1 MDAHIHDGTLPDGC
15 RINCPFQESCVREGL
30 RDCPMWQ
37 KPKMLAHFLSSLLMH
52 GVALFLVFSIPI
64 YVGDKSTKFTSG
76 DFSHKRDEARN
87 ITDQP
92 GTEVMLL
99 ASETTGRQ
107 KPLQSNIKPKIPK
120 GPSVGVKRILS
131 VSGNLPKNPVKA
143 DVRETAPEH
152 EVPVKRILGITD
164 VASNAD
170 KPLTQV
176 HAEIR
181 VEESVQD
188 IPGIK
193 TADSSGEV
201 AVVQDNTKKEPEA
214 GASSSDNVAEP
225 EKSYQIGGEKE
236 KAAEPTLPE
245 PPEPLRAT
253 NDKEIS
259 DKNPDVVAAQ
269 EASGPDVENIAS
281 EQTVSPKAPSFLTAK
296 ESRETEK
303 AFEPDVEQVTE
314 PQVSPKSSE
323 LAAATEEQSPET
335 TTNDEKEVT
344 APEERHDPTST
355 SSPDS
360 SSITALVQLPE
371 ETHESDKELTS
382 PEEDIFKG
390 KDMSGIVLL
399 PNDDMAVKEDVED
412 IKSGNTRKAHTK
424 SHIVV
429 APTLKKEIT
438 LGKVKRIPG
447 RKVGLISRST
457 VESVPAAKADVSE
470 ELRYR
475 RLASDIRHA
484 LEPFIK
490 NPAEPVITG
499 EISQGGKDKD
509 KEKQRPAILDGK
521 LAGDIR
527 HALKPFLDNP
537 VEQLASRKRT
547 ASLHTTEKEEIK
559 EKKPAEKAQK
569 EKQASA
575 ILDGKLAGDIRRA
588 LKPFLD
594 NPVEQLAAENK
605 ELNRKRPSEKEH
617 SEKPV
622 FGVIRPEEE
631 KRRTAQS
638 EAPPKY
644 RIAAVGTISVNG
656 LMSKERS
663 FPELEDVVKGKEG
676 YMMFPSFE
684 DLLFRN
690 VWSEPTH
697 SVTDVEVPVTET
709 INIAETKG
717 TGQEK
722 VSRQD
727 ESREQKKENET
738 ENLSKKFIG
747 TNQSG
752 ASMMPR
758 ITDSFLDLDRIFR
771 DRLSAGTEP
780 APEPLTDILTEQA
793 PVLTGSLPLLKA
805 GDERDRD
812 SYQPDRSARKIE
824 ERAGEEGPENIT
836 VADSML
842 ATSESPA
849 LGIPVPASMLAN
861 DIMIELVLLDE
872 EDAIIENKL
881 MKREL
886 PVRVGRRRGHNE
898 QVNVKFDEDTVSLS
912 SPTVMTRKISVA
924 NADKGIY
931 TFIIKNPNERDQEI
945 DIVFRLYD
953 GGPNSKV
960 KEYKAKNIPGHG
972 ELIYKFVLPHAV
984 FWDDD
989 DYFSGSIEG
998 SDTITKFNDETGL
1011 VWEEEKK

>member
-1 MDAHIHDGTLPDGC
+1 
-15 RINCPFQESCVREGL
+15 
-30 RDCPMWQ
+30 MWQ
-37 KPKMLAHFLSSLLMH
+37 RPKMLAPLFSSLAMH
-52 GVALFLVFSIPI
+52 CVALFLVLSIPLNT
-64 YVGDKSTKFTSG
+64 GNKSTKFTSG
-76 DFSHKRDEARN
+76 DYSHKRDEARN
-87 ITDQP
+87 ITDQS

-99 ASETTGRQ
+99 SSEPFGRQ
-107 KPLQSNIKPKIPK
+107 KPQQNNVKPQIPRGPTVEVK
-120 GPSVGVKRILS
+120 GILS
-131 VSGNLPKNPVKA
+131 VRGNLPKNPVKVN
-143 DVRETAPEH
+143 VRETAPEH

-181 VEESVQD
+181 VAESVQD
-188 IPGIK
+188 FPGIK

-201 AVVQDNTKKEPEA
+201 AVVQDNTKKEK
-214 GASSSDNVAEP
+214 G
-225 EKSYQIGGEKE
+225 YQMGGEKE
-236 KAAEPTLPE
+236 EAAEPTLPE
-245 PPEPLRAT
+245 PPEPLRVT

-259 DKNPDVVAAQ
+259 DENPDVVAPQ
-269 EASGPDVENIAS
+269 QASGPDVENITS
-281 EQTVSPKAPSFLTAK
+281 EQTVSPKEPSFLTAK

-323 LAAATEEQSPET
+323 LAAATEEESPET
-335 TTNDEKEVT
+335 KADDEKEVA
-344 APEERHDPTST
+344 APEERHDLTST
-355 SSPDS
+355 PSPDS
-360 SSITALVQLPE
+360 SSITALVQLQTPE
-371 ETHESDKELTS
+371 PDTELSYQEEDS
-382 PEEDIFKG
+382 PERKDI
-390 KDMSGIVLL
+390 SGIVLL
-399 PNDDMAVKEDVED
+399 PDNNAAVKEVVTE
-412 IKSGNTRKAHTK
+412 IKSGNARKAHTK

-429 APTLKKEIT
+429 EPTLKKEIT

-447 RKVGLISRST
+447 KKVGLISLST
-457 VESVPAAKADVSE
+457 VESVPAVKADVSE

-475 RLASDIRHA
+475 RLAADIRHS

-490 NPAEPVITG
+490 NPTEPVITG
-499 EISQGGKDKD
+499 EILQGGKNKD
-509 KEKQRPAILDGK
+509 KEKQRTAILDGK

-527 HALKPFLDNP
+527 HALKPFLDNH
-537 VEQLASRKRT
+537 VEQHASWKRT
-547 ASLHTTEKEEIK
+547 ASLHTTEKEEIN

-575 ILDGKLAGDIRRA
+575 ILDGKLAGDIRRV

-594 NPVEQLAAENK
+594 NPVEQLAVENK
-605 ELNRKRPSEKEH
+605 ELNGKRPSEKEH

-622 FGVIRPEEE
+622 LGVKSEEE
-631 KRRTAQS
+631 KRRTVQS
-638 EAPPKY
+638 EAPPKD

-656 LMSKERS
+656 PMTKEKS

-684 DLLFRN
+684 DLLLRN

-717 TGQEK
+717 TGQGK

-752 ASMMPR
+752 TSMMPR

-771 DRLSAGTEP
+771 DGLSAGTEP

-793 PVLTGSLPLLKA
+793 PVLTGSPPLLKA
-805 GDERDRD
+805 GDERERD
-812 SYQPDRSARKIE
+812 SYQPDRSAGKIE
-824 ERAGEEGPENIT
+824 DRAGEEGPENIT

-872 EDAIIENKL
+872 EEAIIGKKL

-886 PVRVGRRRGHNE
+886 PVRVGRKRGHNE
-898 QVNVKFDEDTVSLS
+898 QVNVNFDEDTVSRS
-912 SPTVMTRKISVA
+912 SPTVMTQKISVA

-931 TFIIKNPNERDQEI
+931 TFIIKNPDERDHEL

-953 GGPNSKV
+953 GGPKRKV
-960 KEYKAKNIPGHG
+960 KQYKAKNIPGHG
-972 ELIYKFVLPHAV
+972 ELIYKFILPHAV